1 MIFHVQILFN
11 QRGKDIWDYYL
22 KDQTFEGTANDKLK
36 SGFQS
41 VGRIDLLICHKN
53 DSIGIIETIKLKKA
67 DYKNIQKHIRKIFGY
82 NSANVPTAFFLILAD
97 MSKPGKFWEKYENS
111 ILPRMIEETQGNDWH
126 ITEKKSQRDI
136 ELIKHSIV
144 RKPMYL
150 CMTCHACDST
160 NQTLHLYHIM
170 VDIQKAAAKKE
181 AVDARKS

>member
-1 MIFHVQILFN
+1 
-11 QRGKDIWDYYL
+11 
-22 KDQTFEGTANDKLK
+22 
-36 SGFQS
+36 
-41 VGRIDLLICHKN
+41 
-53 DSIGIIETIKLKKA
+53 
-67 DYKNIQKHIRKIFGY
+67 
-82 NSANVPTAFFLILAD
+82 
-97 MSKPGKFWEKYENS
+97 MSKPGKFWEKYENI
-111 ILPRMIEETQGNDWH
+111 ILPRMIEETKGNDWH